1 MSEEKTPIDPKDEFV
16 DSPQRRNFM
25 AAVIGGASAA
35 YAAGLGFVIFK
46 YLTTGIENPDTGL
59 IGKVKVDGAEGL
71 ANNSAKMF
79 KFGSK
84 PSVMIKDEKGEYH
97 AFNAVCKHLGCTVA
111 YQPEQKRI
119 FCACHGGVYDA
130 NSGKN
135 ISGPP
140 PEPLDVYKVLV
151 EKDGVFVEKA

>member
-1 MSEEKTPIDPKDEFV
+1 
-16 DSPQRRNFM
+16 
-25 AAVIGGASAA
+25 
-35 YAAGLGFVIFK
+35 
-46 YLTTGIENPDTGL
+46 
-59 IGKVKVDGAEGL
+59 
-71 ANNSAKMF
+71 
-79 KFGSK
+79 
-84 PSVMIKDEKGEYH
+84 
-97 AFNAVCKHLGCTVA
+97 VA